1 MSTPAPP
8 EESTREAVLSP
19 VDRVSEMLFGLFMA
33 LTFIGAVSVADPG
46 RAQIKELFVTALG
59 CNLAWGLVDAIMYL
73 VRTVTNRGRSITL
86 ARSIHEAPDA
96 ETGRKHLERSLPPV
110 TANLVTP
117 VELEAIRGRIAAL
130 PSLPARPTLGGK
142 DLLAALAIFLF
153 VVIATFPVVLPFAIL
168 TDVALAKN
176 VSRGLALVMLF
187 FGGLALGRYAGYGSW
202 KSGLLMVGVGTALVI
217 AINALGG

>member
-1 MSTPAPP
+1 
-8 EESTREAVLSP
+8 
-19 VDRVSEMLFGLFMA
+19 
-33 LTFIGAVSVADPG
+33 
-46 RAQIKELFVTALG
+46 
-59 CNLAWGLVDAIMYL
+59 MYL
-73 VRTVTNRGRSITL
+73 VRRVTNRGRSITL
-86 ARSIHEAPDA
+86 ARSIREAPDA
-96 ETGRKHLERSLPPV
+96 ETGRKHLEQSLPKV

-117 VELEAIRGRIAAL
+117 VELEAIRGRIAAM

-142 DLLAALAIFLF
+142 DLLAAVAIFFF
-153 VVIATFPVVLPFAIL
+153 VVIATFPVVLPFAVL

-202 KSGLLMVGVGTALVI
+202 KSGFLMVGVGTALVI

>member
-1 MSTPAPP
+1 MSTPTPP

-59 CNLAWGLVDAIMYL
+59 CNLAWGLVDAVMYL

-86 ARSIHEAPDA
+86 ARSIREAPDA
-96 ETGRKHLERSLPPV
+96 ETGRKHLERSLPPI
-110 TANLVTP
+110 TASLVSP
-117 VELEAIRGRIAAL
+117 VELEAVRGKIVAL

-142 DLLAALAIFLF
+142 DGLAALGIFLL
-153 VVIATFPVVLPFAIL
+153 VVLATFPVVLPFAFM
-168 TDVALAKN
+168 TDVAMAKN

-202 KSGLLMVGVGTALVI
+202 KVGFMMAGLGTAVVI